1 MSEADF
7 DRLSAWRAGDRHAGA
22 ELVGAHYTA
31 ILRFF
36 ELRAGY
42 VADDLTQATFLAAVE
57 AKDRFEGH
65 ASFRAFLF
73 GIARNKLLELLRKS
87 RRRDAALAAAK
98 HRGPDT
104 GLTPSG
110 LVAIKDEQRTL
121 LLALNRL
128 SEDLQIAMQLHY
140 WEGMAGNEVAEVLGI
155 PPSTVRNRLSR
166 ARAEL
171 RTHIDAVAPGPRVS
185 KSLLDDLAGWTRS
198 LVGPDV
204 PVPASLRYDT
214 AD

>member
-1 MSEADF
+1 MSERDF
-7 DRLSAWRAGDRHAGA
+7 AQLAAWRAGERSAGA
-22 ELVGAHYTA
+22 ELVGRHYTA
-31 ILRFF
+31 VLRFF

-57 AKDRFEGH
+57 GMERFSGRS
-65 ASFRAFLF
+65 SFRAYLF
-73 GIARNKLLELLRKS
+73 GIARHKLLEFLRKS
-87 RRRDAALAAAK
+87 RRRDAAHETVK

-110 LVAIKDEQRTL
+110 LVALKDEQRTL

-128 SEDLQIAMQLHY
+128 PEDLQIAMQLHY
-140 WEGMAGNEVAEVLGI
+140 WEGMAGDEIAEVLEV
-155 PPSTVRNRLSR
+155 PSSTVRNRLSR
-166 ARAEL
+166 ARQEL
-171 RTHIDAVAPGPRVS
+171 RATVESVAPGPRVS

-204 PVPASLRYDT
+204 PAPADIARMK
-214 AD
+214 A